1 MNTLKSYLE
10 SMFAKM
16 PNTPEVRRAKDEL
29 WQMMEDKYNELLDE
43 GKNENEAVGT
53 VISEF
58 GNLEELSK
66 ELGLEKEFSYQQE
79 STKAEYADEPYFSTQ
94 ETLSFEEVKQF
105 VDAKIQH
112 GFFVAIG
119 VMFCIFSP
127 VMPIISTS
135 FHWPDAIGVTGMM
148 ILICVAVFLFVYS
161 GIMMGKWDYIKNASW
176 MIDYNT
182 AQVLEGEKSRFRST
196 YAIRQTIGIILCV
209 LCWIPSMII
218 DESPLGN
225 VAEIENI
232 GAVLLFVFVG
242 IGVMM
247 IVHNN
252 MIMGAYDDLLKLNDK
267 KYVSGNYVKNQKN
280 ERYINDTVATIMEV
294 YWPTVTCVYLIWSF
308 LSVDW
313 HITWIIWPVAAII
326 NAVIKTNLTI
336 KE

>member
-16 PNTPEVRRAKDEL
+16 PNTPEMRRAKDEL

-148 ILICVAVFLFVYS
+148 LLICVAVFLFVYS

-232 GAVLLFVFVG
+232 GAVLL
-242 IGVMM
+242 
-247 IVHNN
+247 
-252 MIMGAYDDLLKLNDK
+252 L
-267 KYVSGNYVKNQKN
+267 S
-280 ERYINDTVATIMEV
+280 
-294 YWPTVTCVYLIWSF
+294 LI
-308 LSVDW
+308 
-313 HITWIIWPVAAII
+313 HI
-326 NAVIKTNLTI
+326 
-336 KE
+336 

>member
-94 ETLSFEEVKQF
+94 ETLSFEEAKQF

-112 GFFVAIG
+112 GFFIAIG

-127 VMPIISTS
+127 IMPIISTS
-135 FHWPDAIGVTGMM
+135 FHWPDVIGVTGMM

-161 GIMMGKWDYIKNASW
+161 GIMIGKWDYIKNASW

-247 IVHNN
+247 IVHNS

-267 KYVSGNYVKNQKN
+267 KYVSGSYVKHQKN